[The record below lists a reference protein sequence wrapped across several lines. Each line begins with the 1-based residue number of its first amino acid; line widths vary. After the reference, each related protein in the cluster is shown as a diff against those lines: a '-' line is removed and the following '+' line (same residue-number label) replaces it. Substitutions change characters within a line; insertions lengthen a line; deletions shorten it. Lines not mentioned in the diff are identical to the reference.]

1 MLGGLQQALIA
12 GFDRWA
18 PDEGA
23 TASRIPGLT
32 FHRHM
37 SPTAPHVGLM
47 DASLSLVVAGEK
59 RVVLGSRTYEYDRAH
74 FVLTS
79 VDLPVTAWVT
89 RASPAEPYLGI
100 LLRID
105 LAAVR
110 ALLAVVDH
118 GAIDAEPPLG
128 IARAD
133 VTPDLLDPL
142 LRLCR
147 LGDRPSEVAL
157 FAEQVQ
163 REVTYRLITSPI
175 GPRLRTLASVDGAS
189 SGVVRVLAW
198 LKDHFRQRLT
208 IDALAGIARMG
219 VSTLHRHFKAITT
232 MSPVQYRKHLQLN
245 EARRLMI
252 VTGLDAASAAY
263 EVGYESPTQFS
274 SEYRRAFG
282 QPPISSIASLK
293 RSVRSSS
300 TPTVLALSGTPNSMT
315 WS

>member
-1 MLGGLQQALIA
+1 MVEGLQQALAA

-18 PDEGA
+18 PTEGA
-23 TASRIPGLT
+23 TTSRVPGLT
-32 FHRHM
+32 FHRHT

-47 DASLSLVVAGEK
+47 EASLSLVVAGEK
-59 RVVLGSRTYEYDRAH
+59 RVVLGSRTFDYGSAH
-74 FVLTS
+74 FLLTS
-79 VDLPVTAWVT
+79 VDLPVTARVT

-110 ALLAVVDH
+110 ALLAVVDYEAI
-118 GAIDAEPPLG
+118 GAATPLG
-128 IARAD
+128 IARAE

-147 LGDRPSEVAL
+147 LGERPSEIAL

-163 REVTYRLITSPI
+163 REVIYRLITSPI
-175 GPRLRTLASVDGAS
+175 GPRLRTLASVDGTS
-189 SGVVRVLAW
+189 SGVVRALEW
-198 LKDHFRQRLT
+198 LKQNFRQRQT
-208 IDALAGIARMG
+208 IDTLAGIARMG
-219 VSTLHRHFKAITT
+219 VSTLHRHFKAITA
-232 MSPVQYRKHLQLN
+232 MSPVQYRKHLQLT

-274 SEYRRAFG
+274 REYRRAFG
-282 QPPISSIASLK
+282 QPPISSIANF
-293 RSVRSSS
+293 RSCAQVGELM
-300 TPTVLALSGTPNSMT
+300 TPDLAIR
-315 WS
+315 

>member
-1 MLGGLQQALIA
+1 MVEGLRQALAA
-12 GFDRWA
+12 GFDHWA

-23 TASRIPGLT
+23 TMSRVAGLT
-32 FHRHM
+32 FHRHT

-59 RVVLGSRTYEYDRAH
+59 RVVLGSRTYYYGRTH
-74 FVLTS
+74 FLLTS
-79 VDLPVTAWVT
+79 VDLPVTACVT
-89 RASPAEPYLGI
+89 RASPEEPYLGI

-118 GAIDAEPPLG
+118 AAIGTEAPLG
-128 IARAD
+128 IARAE

-147 LGDRPSEVAL
+147 LGERPSEIAL
-157 FAEQVQ
+157 FAEHVQ
-163 REVTYRLITSPI
+163 REVIYRLITSPI
-175 GPRLRTLASVDGAS
+175 GPRLRNLASIESAS
-189 SGVVRVLAW
+189 SGVVRALEW
-198 LKDHFRQRLT
+198 LKQNFRQPQT

-219 VSTLHRHFKAITT
+219 VSTLHRHFKAITA

-274 SEYRRAFG
+274 REYRRAFG
-282 QPPISSIASLK
+282 QPPISNVANL
-293 RSVRSSS
+293 RHSVQVSRDS
-300 TPTVLALSGTPNSMT
+300 A
-315 WS
+315 

>member
-1 MLGGLQQALIA
+1 MIEGLQQALAA
-12 GFDRWA
+12 GFERWA

-23 TASRIPGLT
+23 TASRVPGLT
-32 FHRHM
+32 FHRHTA
-37 SPTAPHVGLM
+37 PTAPHVGLM
-47 DASLSLVVAGEK
+47 DASLSLVVAGGK
-59 RVVLGSRTYEYDRAH
+59 RVVLGSHTYDYGSTH
-74 FVLTS
+74 FLLTS
-79 VDLPVTAWVT
+79 VDLPVTARVT
-89 RASPAEPYLGI
+89 GASPAEPYLGI

-118 GAIDAEPPLG
+118 GAIGTETPLG
-128 IARAD
+128 IARAE

-142 LRLCR
+142 FRLCR
-147 LGDRPSEVAL
+147 LDERPSEIAL

-163 REVTYRLITSPI
+163 REVIYRLITSPI
-175 GPRLRTLASVDGAS
+175 GPRLRTLASIDGAS
-189 SGVVRVLAW
+189 SGVVRALDW
-198 LKDHFRQRLT
+198 LKQNFRQRHT

-219 VSTLHRHFKAITT
+219 VSTLHRHFKAITA

-274 SEYRRAFG
+274 REYRRAFG
-282 QPPISSIASLK
+282 QPPASSIATF
-293 RSVRSSS
+293 RQSVQANSVM
-300 TPTVLALSGTPNSMT
+300 TPDLAIR
-315 WS
+315 